1 MFFQVRFWL
10 CLRSLG
16 EFPREILALQG
27 RLFQDAE
34 EENSPGL
41 LILPTFSLPTWR
53 LSWLWEKVFVLPALK
68 FFPVFG
74 GGPGKS
80 QSVQVQREKG
90 IYGAQR
96 TTSLRLFLIF
106 HPYSPSPLHFLRD
119 SALFS
124 LPPSPPRWIQE
135 GFVGQIRF
143 CVPRVLGEGRAA
155 HESKR
160 SFYNQSNQSGQL
172 RADPRAWKGGS
183 RRGKSSFHP
192 GVRESLGK
200 KKEYWEKND

>member
-1 MFFQVRFWL
+1 MPPFARRQ
-10 CLRSLG
+10 
-16 EFPREILALQG
+16 FPREILALQG

-90 IYGAQR
+90 IYRAQR
-96 TTSLRLFLIF
+96 TTSLRAFPNFPSIF
-106 HPYSPSPLHFLRD
+106 PLSTSLSPGLCP
-119 SALFS
+119 LFS
-124 LPPSPPRWIQE
+124 SSFSPQVDSR
-135 GFVGQIRF
+135 GFCWTDQ
-143 CVPRVLGEGRAA
+143 VLCAASAGGGEG
-155 HESKR
+155 ST
-160 SFYNQSNQSGQL
+160 
-172 RADPRAWKGGS
+172 
-183 RRGKSSFHP
+183 
-192 GVRESLGK
+192 
-200 KKEYWEKND
+200 